1 MECLPSVIPS
11 LVGEKTNRPTTET
24 LHDKCCDGNHVAHQ
38 WTSEEKHPG
47 CGAGGPG
54 VRKG

>member
-38 WTSEEKHPG
+38 WTSEEKRPG
-47 CGAGGPG
+47 CGTGGPG